1 MGKEEA
7 VKWLESEIE
16 HHKGKENESTG
27 TWDRGF
33 HNGAMTEAVVL
44 KGKLN
49 ADVRKSKWLVDDVH
63 DRRCTACKAI
73 YLLKNHRSIG
83 LWKYCPRCGALITG
97 EIGVEKL

>member
-49 ADVRKSKWLVDDVH
+49 GDIKKSKWLVNNIDN
-63 DRRCTACKAI
+63 RKCTACKATYI
-73 YLLKNHRSIG
+73 WKDNRSIG
-83 LWKYCPRCGALITG
+83 LWKYCPRCGALIVG